1 MLFVKEPWK
10 FMEID
15 RNISVEVAY
24 ASLTEQK
31 ILMLQVK
38 EGTTIN
44 DAIYLSGIL
53 TVFPEI
59 DLSRQKVG
67 VFSKIKKL
75 DEVVHDGERVE
86 IYRPLVLDPKEA
98 RRRRDKGA

>member
-1 MLFVKEPWK
+1 
-10 FMEID
+10 MEID